1 MESGG
6 CECATMKNDP
16 NLVVTVSNRNN
27 DGVWKVFITNW
38 QDGFIFG
45 LRQFAK
51 RRRARTCAES
61 MAMRW
66 SCAIEFK

>member
-1 MESGG
+1 
-6 CECATMKNDP
+6 MKNDP

-45 LRQFAK
+45 PTEKTGAEAVWSSSTGNASIEY
-51 RRRARTCAES
+51 ARNKTKTTA
-61 MAMRW
+61 W
-66 SCAIEFK
+66 G